1 MAKFP
6 AALKPAARS
15 AYREVLRAA
24 RITFQGTSFLALFF
38 FKITHICLFSGDP
51 SRHYALLTA
60 LRATFY
66 SPTLTPPPSA
76 SLPSAIPISE
86 ESVGVDEI
94 VKRITEWKELAR
106 FLKKNVVQGVKG
118 DDGAWSEYP
127 DYRCVDKSKSYRQ
140 NFE

>member
-38 FKITHICLFSGDP
+38 SITHIYQFSGDP

-60 LRATFY
+60 LRATFS

-76 SLPSAIPISE
+76 SSPSAIPISE

-118 DDGAWSEYP
+118 DDGAWSEYLG
-127 DYRCVDKSKSYRQ
+127 YRCVDKTKSYRQ